1 MGLYLLATIV
11 LIGGF
16 VAELSKETKPGLAL
30 LLIALLLI
38 AVVNLHDLVAHL
50 AGIDYRFPLMGYD
63 TQFALVEFAVPV
75 IQALGALLSFLG
87 ILFILIQ
94 EHKGFGHFKSERHA
108 LNLLAAGPALWVLGS
123 IHNSCQ
129 IYERADGHAQILQQS
144 VHIPFLIGSSLFFV
158 GSILNIREQAGW
170 GRHGLGLLSKTWVWI
185 GIFGSL
191 MLFIGGLTNVV
202 KVFEMQQIDGVRLE
216 KLRGGAQERLI
227 RERDGHAPLILAEE
241 RRGKRAAGGT
251 RAGPT
256 PYKDVLVGQP

>member
-1 MGLYLLATIV
+1 M
-11 LIGGF
+11 
-16 VAELSKETKPGLAL
+16 ETKPGLAL

-108 LNLLAAGPALWVLGS
+108 LNLLAAGPAFRVS
-123 IHNSCQ
+123 TS
-129 IYERADGHAQILQQS
+129 
-144 VHIPFLIGSSLFFV
+144 PFLIGSSLFFV

-170 GRHGLGLLSKTWVWI
+170 ESPWTGII